1 MKLRTCMPRLLLLLA
16 VFSALSCTAQ
26 TNSGT
31 ATYVFR
37 NVNVIPMDH
46 ETVIAAQDVMISNG
60 IIRSIS
66 ATGTTNIP
74 AGATVI
80 DGSGKFLMPGLAE
93 MHAHV
98 PPVDDIEPM
107 KKVLTLFLANGV
119 TTIRGMLGH
128 PKHLELRRM
137 INSGAIT
144 GPHFITSGPSL
155 NGNTVTSPQ
164 EAAAKVRQ
172 QKADG
177 YDFLKLHP
185 GLTLDNFN
193 AIVQTAKAVQIPFA
207 GHVSY
212 DVGVWRAIDAGYA
225 SIDHMDGFV
234 ESLIPNLQQME
245 ETDLGLFAMHA
256 GYGADTTKIPAL
268 VNALKAQHIWT
279 VPTQCLAERWMAPGK
294 DALALSNEPEM
305 KYMDAAVVEK
315 WINDKNNLRKHPKY
329 DSLHVEQFL
338 QLRRILIAACNT
350 GGAGL
355 LLGSDAPQVFDVPGF
370 SIHHELQYLVDAGLT
385 PYQALSTG
393 TANVAAFFNRSDMGK
408 VQAGAVADLILLHK
422 NPLSDIRNSTTI
434 TGVMIG
440 GKWLSREWIDAAL
453 KKLERK

>member
-1 MKLRTCMPRLLLLLA
+1 
-16 VFSALSCTAQ
+16 
-26 TNSGT
+26 
-31 ATYVFR
+31 
-37 NVNVIPMDH
+37 
-46 ETVIAAQDVMISNG
+46 
-60 IIRSIS
+60 
-66 ATGTTNIP
+66 
-74 AGATVI
+74 
-80 DGSGKFLMPGLAE
+80 
-93 MHAHV
+93 
-98 PPVDDIEPM
+98 
-107 KKVLTLFLANGV
+107 
-119 TTIRGMLGH
+119 
-128 PKHLELRRM
+128 M

-185 GLTLDNFN
+185 GLTKDNFN

-245 ETDLGLFAMHA
+245 ENDLGLFAMYA

-294 DALALSNEPEM
+294 DAVALSNEPEM
-305 KYMDAAVVEK
+305 KYMDAAVVQK

-338 QLRRILIAACNT
+338 HLRRTLIAACNA

-385 PYQALSTG
+385 PYQALRTG

-422 NPLSDIRNSTTI
+422 NPLSDIRNSTAI